1 MTKNLIILAGG
12 ASSRMKNSEGSQL
25 SEEAVQQANNRSKAL
40 ILVNDRPMLDYVL
53 YNAHKAGLQHIY
65 IVISPNDDL
74 FKSYYGE
81 LTQGNAFH
89 GLTISYA
96 TQHIPEDR
104 IKPLGTADAVY
115 QTLTQYPELQDQE
128 FIVCNCDNLYSSKA
142 FKALRETSAANA
154 FINYD
159 RESLQYPMERIA
171 RFALTKVNSQN
182 YLEDIIEK
190 PDEEQI
196 EIYRGEDG
204 TFRVSMNIF
213 KFNGSPFFPFLKN
226 CPLHPD
232 RKEKE
237 LPTALLNMIRGSEQS
252 LLAIPFSEHVPDLT
266 SKDDIFAMNAY
277 LTTHFTK
284 LDWN

>member
-12 ASSRMKNSEGSQL
+12 ASSRMKNSKGSQL
-25 SEEAVQQANNRSKAL
+25 SEEAAQQANNRSKAL

-53 YNAHKAGLQHIY
+53 YNAQKAGLEQIY
-65 IVISPNDDL
+65 IVISPKGDL

-89 GLTISYA
+89 GMTISYA
-96 TQHIPEDR
+96 TQHIPEER

-115 QTLTQYPELQDQE
+115 QTLTQYPELQEQE

-142 FKALRETSAANA
+142 FEALRETSAANA

-159 RESLQYPMERIA
+159 REALQYPMERIA
-171 RFALTKVNSQN
+171 RFALTKVNSLN

-190 PDEEQI
+190 PDKEQT
-196 EIYRGEDG
+196 ETYRGEDG

-226 CPLHPD
+226 CPLHPV